1 MVSVIARRD
10 LDAQQLLNFSQRVF
24 ARLLVLYPRQYRQ
37 EYGPHMAQLF
47 KDCSREAVSQ
57 NGSAA
62 LLALWISTLF
72 DLLKTAF
79 EENFKELN
87 FMSKE
92 KFVRLGGWA
101 LMLGPVLFVLTL
113 FVGSLEV
120 SYYDPLG
127 GREAA
132 IEYLMLVLAPIAMLC
147 FSVGALAL
155 RSRYGPQAG
164 PAASNALAF
173 SAFCA
178 AVSTIGAVGL
188 RLLIPGE
195 WWALTFGPLLFYLL
209 GLAMF
214 SWICIQRGVLPKWNW
229 LFFVTAIG
237 FPIIVLSSLGLIF
250 QLPQTILSA
259 IMLLTLLGLMVVGFK
274 LQRA

>member
-1 MVSVIARRD
+1 MIARPD
-10 LDAQQLLNFSQRVF
+10 LNDLQLMKFSQRVF

-79 EENFKELN
+79 EENFKEFN

-92 KFVRLGGWA
+92 KFVRMGGWA

-113 FVGSLEV
+113 FVGSLEL

-132 IEYLMLVLAPIAMLC
+132 IEYLKLVFGPIAMLC
-147 FSVGALAL
+147 FAIGALAL
-155 RSRYGPQAG
+155 RTRYEKEVG
-164 PAASNALAF
+164 PAGSNALAF
-173 SAFCA
+173 SAICGF
-178 AVSTIGAVGL
+178 VSAVGAFGL
-188 RLLIPGE
+188 GLMIPGE
-195 WWALTFGPLLFYLL
+195 WWALTFAPLLFYLL
-209 GLAMF
+209 GVALF
-214 SWICIQRGVLPKWNW
+214 CWICIQRGVLPKWNW
-229 LFFVTAIG
+229 LFFISAIG
-237 FPIIVLSSLGLIF
+237 IPIGVLSSLGLIF
-250 QLPQTILSA
+250 ELPQTLLSA
-259 IMLLTLLGLMVVGFK
+259 VMVLTLLGLFAVGFK
-274 LQRA
+274 LQQA